1 MRLRYTLRRTTAIHY
16 TLAMRTFEV
25 SKVELAAKP
34 RMQLDRSKAI
44 DDLLSAPAAKDRAAT
59 LEPLVAGRPRER
71 RVSRIEQAYES
82 DARLVACTD
91 ISPLVQMAHDAFY
104 EHRPIALSPDV
115 VWFTI
120 AQGFATHVN
129 LNAEALRKRFVRH
142 DGKLKLVVTHPGI
155 LLGEPSPWPEAFTAF
170 SDQIAGHVGKLRD
183 LVVADFSTTGPLERA
198 ATEVLLMDT
207 FQAYFEYEM
216 TAGCGIPQ
224 ITLLGT
230 PDDWGSIRRRTQMLS
245 EYGLEHWTTALL
257 PVLDRIVATAEGA
270 DDPQFWR
277 SFFHYE
283 SGSMGS
289 ALTGWINVLFPYLV
303 DWKTKQPTKLNEY
316 MATWQKNFA
325 QSPRG
330 WKDTPGPSMGE
341 LPSGLASAPVRVID
355 ARTREEHDMRFVAGM
370 FGVVEDTSGTLSPE
384 FGWAVTYER

>member
-1 MRLRYTLRRTTAIHY
+1 VATSHY
-16 TLAMRTFEV
+16 TRAMRTFEV

-34 RMQLDRSKAI
+34 REQLDRGKAI
-44 DDLLSAPAAKDRAAT
+44 DDLLSAPVPEEASAT
-59 LEPLVAGRPRER
+59 DEPLMPRLRER
-71 RVSRIEQAYES
+71 KRLSRIEQAYASE
-82 DARLVACTD
+82 ARLVACTD
-91 ISPLVQMAHDAFY
+91 VSPLVQMAHDAFY

-129 LNAEALRKRFVRH
+129 LSAETLRSRFVRH
-142 DGKLKLVVTHPGI
+142 DGKLKLRVTHPGI
-155 LLGEPSPWPEAFTAF
+155 LLGQPSPWPEAFTAF
-170 SDQIAGHVGKLRD
+170 SEQIAEHVGKLRD

-207 FQAYFEYEM
+207 FQAYFEYELM
-216 TAGCGIPQ
+216 AGCGIPQ

-230 PDDWGSIRRRTQMLS
+230 PDDWRSVRRRVQMLS
-245 EYGLEHWTTALL
+245 EYGLEPWTSALL
-257 PVLDRIVATAEGA
+257 PVLERIVATADGA

-303 DWKTKQPTKLNEY
+303 DWKTKQPTKPNEY
-316 MATWQKNFA
+316 MATWQQNFA
-325 QSPRG
+325 KSPRS

-341 LPSGLASAPVRVID
+341 MPSGLASAPVRVID

-370 FGVVEDTSGTLSPE
+370 FGVIEDAVGALLPE
-384 FGWAVTYER
+384 FGWAITYDRPCS